1 MARELRKHDVEA
13 MAIRADVS
21 GEDDVRT
28 MLRTMLD
35 AWDTIDLLVANAGL
49 QQDAAVTAMTLAPW
63 NTGIGVNLTGAFLCA
78 REAAREMIRRGRRSH
93 GLPASSCSSPPSTSG
108 SPGSAA

>member
-28 MLRTMLD
+28 MLRAMLD
-35 AWDTIDLLVANAGL
+35 A
-49 QQDAAVTAMTLAPW
+49 
-63 NTGIGVNLTGAFLCA
+63 
-78 REAAREMIRRGRRSH
+78 
-93 GLPASSCSSPPSTSG
+93 
-108 SPGSAA
+108 